1 MKNFYLIISAV
12 FIALL
17 IPFTKKVSNIQ
28 SEIQFITIGDGT
40 AIERKYEYILM
51 RYSNPITGEIPR
63 DIRVLELEYA
73 RSLSYSTKEKDR
85 NDKILRNN
93 WQRRG
98 PINFGGRTR
107 AVALDIRNEDVV
119 IAGGVSAGMWR
130 SEDRGLNWQ
139 RTTAL
144 HQLSSVTCL
153 TQDIREGKEDTWYYG
168 TGEFFGNSASLR
180 GNGIF
185 KSTNNGLS
193 WEPLEST
200 ITGSPV
206 YWDNRFDFVWNIVTN
221 HTNKEEDEVLVA
233 FSLGGIARS
242 TDGGLSWTTV
252 LGGFGNA
259 YSFCSD
265 IAISPNGV
273 YYAALSQFAPNN
285 ESSIKS
291 GIFRST
297 DGVNWTDIT
306 PDFMPDKF
314 NRIVIGIAPSDESIV
329 YFSAETPGSGH
340 RTYRRDGVEMWHS
353 FWKYKYISGDGSGT
367 NGLWQDRS
375 SNLPYSGNDLR
386 EHFNTQQG
394 YNFVLKVKPDNPDVV
409 FIGATNLYRADDAF
423 ATKSNYKWI
432 GGYGR
437 SIPGMDYQEYPNHHP
452 DVHTL
457 FFSYTNP
464 NILYTGSDG
473 GVHRTNSCM
482 DNNVVYEDLNKG
494 YFTTQYYTIALD
506 HKKGS
511 PKIAG
516 GLQDNTTLASF
527 VDNINDE
534 WVTITKGDGFYCA
547 YEDGG
552 KILYSSRNSMFQ
564 PKIRIYRTQFDDNN
578 KIIHQRRIDP
588 IGGSDFIWNTPIIL
602 DKNNQNIMYV
612 AGGKVI
618 WRNNDLSSIPF
629 VNSTDST
636 NIGWDSL
643 SHTYISDERVFITA
657 IAVSKHPANVFYYG
671 TSDGRVFRIDDA
683 HIGNPVPIEITGSN
697 FQDGYVSSIAIDPD
711 DASEV
716 LVSFS
721 NYGIISIFR
730 SVNRGGNWV
739 PVAGNLEDNTNGTG
753 NGPAVNWISILK
765 LNERKVYLA
774 GTSTGLYK
782 TGYFDGEF
790 TVWEPEAEDVIGNV
804 PVDMI
809 DLRLSDNYVAVGTH
823 GTGVFTTYFKN
834 VPDVPSKPELI
845 APQNAIGGMKNF
857 VEFSWGE
864 AKGAYSYVLELSLSP
879 DFDVLFDLKKGI
891 KTTKYE
897 LTIPSD
903 TQIVYYWR
911 VYAVNSMGI
920 GNMSETRQ
928 FKTAP
933 PAPLLLS
940 PEQASKDNPLE
951 LDLEWTPVE
960 GCTGYRI
967 QLATSLSFGSGVL
980 VDTVLSMSKFRASN
994 LEANRRYYWRVASVD
1009 EWGEGV
1015 FSKTSNFFTGDFALV
1030 GELNLNFTL
1039 NKLYPNPVKE
1049 SFNIELMQ
1057 ERDGL
1062 VSVWINSSVGKIYD
1076 CMYEG
1081 YLSQGINNLTLSVE
1095 GMPSGLYFVT
1105 VKCFNRQIV
1114 KPVLILR

>member
-1 MKNFYLIISAV
+1 MKNIYPLISLV
-12 FIALL
+12 FAALL
-17 IPFTKKVSNIQ
+17 IPFAEKVREMQ
-28 SEIQFITIGDGT
+28 SEQNFAAISDGT
-40 AIERKYEYILM
+40 AIERKYEYLLM
-51 RYSNPITGEIPR
+51 RYKNPVTGEIPR
-63 DIRVLELEYA
+63 DIRALELEYA
-73 RSLSYSTKEKDR
+73 QSLSLSNRLKKS

-107 AVALDIRNEDVV
+107 AVALDIRNEDML
-119 IAGGVSAGMWR
+119 IAGGVSGGMWR
-130 SEDRGLNWQ
+130 SVDRGLNWQ

-144 HQLSSVTCL
+144 HQLSSLTCV
-153 TQDIREGKEDTWYYG
+153 TQDIREGKEDIWYYG

-206 YWDNRFDFVWNIVTN
+206 YWDNRFDFIWNIVTN
-221 HTNKEEDEVLVA
+221 HTNKEQDEVLAA

-242 TDGGLSWTTV
+242 TDGGSSWTTV

-265 IAISPNGV
+265 IAISPSGV

-285 ESSIKS
+285 ENSIKS
-291 GIFRST
+291 GLFRST

-306 PDFMPDKF
+306 PDFMPEKF
-314 NRIVIGIAPSDESIV
+314 NRIVIGIAPSDESVV

-353 FWKYKYISGDGSGT
+353 FWKYKYMGGDGAGT
-367 NGLWQDRS
+367 NGVWEDRS
-375 SNLPYSGNDLR
+375 SNLPYSETDLR

-394 YNFVLKVKPDNPDVV
+394 YNYVLKVKPDNPDVV

-423 ATKSNYKWI
+423 KTKNNYKWI
-432 GGYGR
+432 GGYGP

-452 DVHTL
+452 DVHAL
-457 FFSYTNP
+457 FFSYINP
-464 NILYTGSDG
+464 NVLYTGSDG

-482 DNNVVYEDLNKG
+482 DDNVIHDDLNRG

-506 HKKGS
+506 HETGS

-527 VDNINDE
+527 VNDINDE
-534 WVTITKGDGFYCA
+534 WVTITKGDGFFCA

-564 PKIRIYRTQFDDNN
+564 PKIRIFRTQFDENN
-578 KIIHQRRIDP
+578 NIIHQRRIDP
-588 IGGSDFIWNTPIIL
+588 VGGSDFIWNTPVIL

-618 WRNNDLSSIPF
+618 WRNSDLSGIPF
-629 VNSTDST
+629 VDSMDST

-643 SHTYISDERVFITA
+643 SHTYIGEEGVFITA
-657 IAVSKHPANVFYYG
+657 IAISQQPANVFYYG

-683 HIGNPVPIEITGSN
+683 HTGNPVPVEITGSN
-697 FQDGYVSSIAIDPD
+697 FQGGYVSSIAIDPD

-716 LVSFS
+716 FITFS

-730 SVNRGGNWV
+730 SVNSGGTWI
-739 PVAGNLEDNTNGTG
+739 PVAGNLEDNPNGSG
-753 NGPAVNWISILK
+753 NGPAVNWLSILK
-765 LNERKVYLA
+765 LNDRKVYLA

-782 TGYFDGEF
+782 TGYFDSEF

-809 DLRLSDNYVAVGTH
+809 DVRLSDSYVAVGTH
-823 GTGVFTTYFKN
+823 GTGVFTTYFTS
-834 VPDVPSKPELI
+834 VPDLPAEPQLI
-845 APQNAIGGMKNF
+845 APQNSIGGLKNF
-857 VEFSWGE
+857 VEFSWE
-864 AKGAYSYVLELSLSP
+864 PVYGAYSYILELSLEP
-879 DFDVLFDLKKGI
+879 DFNLLYDVKKGI
-891 KTTKYE
+891 KSTKYE
-897 LTIPSD
+897 LPIPSD
-903 TQIVYYWR
+903 TQKVYYWR
-911 VYAVNSMGI
+911 VYAVNSMGVGI
-920 GNMSETRQ
+920 VSESRQ

-933 PAPLLLS
+933 SAPLLLS
-940 PEQASKDNPLE
+940 PEQASRDNPLE
-951 LDLEWTPVE
+951 LDLEWAYVE
-960 GCTGYRI
+960 GITGYRI

-980 VDTVLSMSKFRASN
+980 VDSIVTETRFRAMN
-994 LEANRRYYWRVASVD
+994 LEPNRRYYWRAASID

-1015 FSKTSNFFTGDFALV
+1015 FSKTSNFFTGDFASV
-1030 GELNLNFTL
+1030 GEMDYNFTIY
-1039 NKLYPNPVKE
+1039 NLYPNPVKE
-1049 SFNIELMQ
+1049 SFNIELIT
-1057 ERDGL
+1057 ERDGMA
-1062 VSVWINSSVGKIYD
+1062 SVWINSAVGKNYD
-1076 CMYEG
+1076 CLYEG
-1081 YLSQGINNLTLSVE
+1081 YLNLGSNNLKLSA
-1095 GMPSGLYFVT
+1095 GRLPSGLYFVT
-1105 VKCFNRQIV
+1105 VKQFNRQIV
-1114 KPVLILR
+1114 KPVLIMR